1 MTRLLRAFALLALVA
16 ALPLGLAT
24 GTGAQMS
31 LDGAK
36 AAGLVG
42 ERPDG
47 LVGVVDPGAGADV
60 VGLVDAVN
68 RQRLAHYAEI
78 AAANASTVEQVQAV
92 AGAQLIERTP
102 SGLYV
107 MDASGRWFVK

>member
-1 MTRLLRAFALLALVA
+1 MTRLLRALALLSLVA
-16 ALPLGLAT
+16 TLGL
-24 GTGAQMS
+24 GGAAESVAQAG
-31 LDGAK
+31 LDNAK

-47 LVGVVDPGAGADV
+47 LVGIVDPGAGADV
-60 VGLVDAVN
+60 VGLVDTVN

-78 AAANASTVEQVQAV
+78 AAANNSTIEQVQAV

-102 SGLYV
+102 SGQYV
-107 MDASGRWFVK
+107 MDASGRWFMK